1 MNNGFQVKSDQKI
14 YRLFVIKMNK
24 GLHNTLY
31 YKGCKF
37 YELELLQTE
46 DNISKERI
54 LARYK

>member
-24 GLHNTLY
+24 GLPNTLY